1 MMCRLE
7 QEPLMG
13 IETAKKPNRW
23 LGVGLRV
30 LAVLV
35 GLLVAAT
42 VVWDI
47 FWPIQGGGTPLA
59 QQGVKAGAWVGLAI
73 RTTILGGL
81 ALFLWSK
88 ARSVLDP
95 AHYGREAV
103 TRRRFAD
110 AVDSERGLVI
120 KEPTS
125 ISGFYSKNTDEELL
139 GIYRSIDPG
148 AAGERFNELVLEI
161 RRRTETFFLENQG
174 G

>member
-1 MMCRLE
+1 
-7 QEPLMG
+7 MG
-13 IETAKKPNRW
+13 SETGKKPKRW
-23 LGVGLRV
+23 LGVGLRG

-35 GLLVAAT
+35 GLLAAAT

-59 QQGVKAGAWVGLAI
+59 QQGVKAGAWVGLVI

-81 ALFLWSK
+81 AVFLWSK
-88 ARSVLDP
+88 GRSVLDP
-95 AHYGREAV
+95 AHYGRDAV
-103 TRRRFAD
+103 ARRRFAD
-110 AVDSERGLVI
+110 AVETERDLVI

-125 ISGFYSKNTDEELL
+125 ISGFYSRNSDEELL
-139 GIYRSIDPG
+139 GIYGSIDP
-148 AAGERFNELVLEI
+148 AVAGERFNELVLEI